1 MAGTES
7 LIGPSG
13 EQPETNPEISE
24 TGPSFTLIQG
34 VKSIM
39 EEQNTLL
46 AHQKQQEERRLQ
58 NEKNEALARLA
69 GSVAHHFNNKLSVVL
84 GNLEMVLEDVP
95 DQPEIQEK
103 LRSVQKAARDSSAL
117 SRWMLTYLGQNAGPT
132 EALDLSLICRN
143 LVPDIQRTL
152 PQGAALET
160 DFRTSGPTVA
170 VNPGYMEEVIN
181 QLAAN
186 AVEALS
192 NANGHGKLRLAT
204 RVTPLQDIPECGI
217 RPADWIP
224 TGAKLGC
231 LEFSDTGS
239 GIPDDHLSKIFDPF
253 FSTKCL
259 GRGLGL
265 SGVFGLVRA
274 WNGCI
279 RVESRPDQGSLFQ
292 VFLPLIKDTKPER
305 DHNSI
310 EGRNTA

>member
-1 MAGTES
+1 MTGAES

-13 EQPETNPEISE
+13 EQSEPDPEISE
-24 TGPSFTLIQG
+24 AGPSFSLILG

-39 EEQNTLL
+39 EEQDTGLVR
-46 AHQKQQEERRLQ
+46 QKQQDEQRLQ
-58 NEKNEALARLA
+58 TEKNEALARLA

-84 GNLEMVLEDVP
+84 GNLEMALEDVP
-95 DQPEIQEK
+95 EQPEIQEK
-103 LRSVQKAARDSSAL
+103 LRSAQKAARDSSGL

-132 EALDLSLICRN
+132 EAVDLSLICRK
-143 LVPDIQRTL
+143 LVPGIQRTL
-152 PQGAALET
+152 PPGVALET

-170 VNPGYMEEVIN
+170 VNPGQMEEVIN

-192 NANGHGKLRLAT
+192 DGQGMLRLAT
-204 RVTPLQDIPECGI
+204 FVTAVQDIPKDGI
-217 RPADWIP
+217 RPLDWVP
-224 TGAKLGC
+224 TATRLVC

-239 GIPDDHLSKIFDPF
+239 GVPEEHLSKIFDPF
-253 FSTKCL
+253 FSSKCL

-265 SGVFGLVRA
+265 PGVLGLVTA

-279 RVESRPDQGSLFQ
+279 RVESRPNQGSRFQ
-292 VFLPLIKDTKPER
+292 VLLPLIKGTKLER

-310 EGRNTA
+310 EGRNMA